1 MKFRKFIYSTLI
13 VFTIVSLLTCI
24 IYRYI
29 KRISEC
35 LKKVK
40 KKRKI
45 INTIFRFNIR
55 VKLFLE
61 TLIFVTRTKIET

>member
-1 MKFRKFIYSTLI
+1 MFKE
-13 VFTIVSLLTCI
+13 
-24 IYRYI
+24 
-29 KRISEC
+29 SE
-35 LKKVK
+35 